1 MIGNSVLAF
10 VLTGIG
16 GLFILI
22 ACEYFIRRNKLK
34 GEKARKLVHITIA
47 VYASTWAF
55 YLNNQLIILISL
67 ILIAS
72 VVIAQKKRILKSMKS
87 VGRVTYGE
95 VWYPIGIGV
104 SALLFHNPY
113 VYMLAILH
121 MGLADGLAAVVGKS
135 MGKNARRYKIA
146 GTTKSIA
153 GSLVFFAT
161 SFIVYF
167 GYWEIFADQ
176 SALYASAMLV
186 FVVSLSSA
194 LLVTITEVIAPK
206 GSDNIIVP
214 VIAGTLAILP
224 SLQIIV

>member
-1 MIGNSVLAF
+1 VIFSDIVAF
-10 VLTGIG
+10 ALTGIG
-16 GLFILI
+16 GLVILF

-47 VYASTWAF
+47 IYASTWAF
-55 YLNNQLIILISL
+55 YLKPQVIVLISL
-67 ILIAS
+67 ILIVS
-72 VVIAQKKRILKSMKS
+72 VVFAQKKRILKSMKS

-95 VWYPIGIGV
+95 IWYPIGIGV

-113 VYMLAILH
+113 IYMIAILH
-121 MGLADGLAAVVGKS
+121 MGLADGLAAVVGKG
-135 MGKNARRYKIA
+135 MGKNARKYKIA

-161 SFIVYF
+161 SFIIYF
-167 GYWEIFADQ
+167 GFWEIFADQ
-176 SALYASAMLV
+176 SALYASAILISLV
-186 FVVSLSSA
+186 SISSA

-214 VIAGTLAILP
+214 IIAGTLAILP
-224 SLQIIV
+224 TLQIIV